1 MRDTDVINHIKELCT
16 ERGWTYYRLA
26 KATGIPYSTLS
37 NMIHRHNIPTIPT
50 LQKICDGMDISLP
63 DFFAGD
69 HEGAHL
75 TKAQH
80 EFLDIFSSLNQRDKQ
95 LLKAYAKGLAKIV

>member
-1 MRDTDVINHIKELCT
+1 MRDTDVIDHIAELCK

-69 HEGAHL
+69 HRSAHL

-80 EFLDIFSSLNQRDKQ
+80 DFLDILSNLSQRDKQ
-95 LLKAYAKGLAKIV
+95 LLTAYAKGLAKIL

>member
-1 MRDTDVINHIKELCT
+1 MRDTDVIDHIAELCR
-16 ERGWTYYRLA
+16 ERGWTYYRLS

-50 LQKICDGMDISLP
+50 LQKICDGMDISLQ

-69 HEGAHL
+69 LEGAHL
-75 TKAQH
+75 TKAQN
-80 EFLDIFSSLNQRDKQ
+80 EFLDIFASLSQRDKQ
-95 LLKAYAKGLAKIV
+95 LLKTYAKGLAKML